1 MSSSGG
7 ARKRVATK
15 VDAKKASLT
24 PKSDTVEKPILPDF
38 NPLLPKYQFDEHDQT
53 IDFALSAKRVK
64 HSDAYEPNS
73 HSFAAETRRIGLL
86 QALSLCANASIDTR
100 TVIIDMY
107 GSIRTFNMLMQ
118 LSERSKKK
126 YVYVLA
132 YGQFTPKDGNRYTS
146 GDLEAMLKKARSSH
160 RISVILIE
168 LLPGSFYSHLT
179 TIREK
184 IYNLGPKCPRYMLLG
199 DVYQVSSST
208 TETIP
213 ISHQHFTQALSI
225 LQCIKVVWCGL
236 FLTSGYDFLK
246 FGNSYAMFIEDEVMY
261 FPYKHDHANFYTH
274 QIPHSSIYTLYT
286 NQAYYGAYAVITH
299 TNFDKEYSLME
310 YEGYHNFDSIPGLEI
325 GYASISPSS
334 NTMNATDHLGM
345 TRDSVS
351 TLVALSNYKCF
362 RDSAENKYSKKFA
375 ELIKIYV
382 DAKFAKRCDEKSEDT
397 NKILLSQ
404 KMYNMFQLSLA
415 SCQTSRVLVVIE
427 YIKNHI
433 DKIALL
439 GTAIVG
445 VISASVAI
453 PLTMAKYASAGVKGA
468 AIFSGL
474 MSLIPAIPYN
484 LTSVTSLFFDPG
496 MEEFL
501 REVIVDAL
509 SPILGIG
516 FSSFI
521 LYIIFCTLDLL
532 LSLNN
537 PTTIP
542 IKMITQTICSYFLYI
557 ENHYSHKNT
566 RHLSAFRY
574 IFHFLTNA
582 TMLAPLPVSIILYAI
597 LCVLCM
603 LLFYTL
609 DSLRTGKW
617 LNSKIRRFIEEIYKT
632 NPDLGDT
639 LDDMFE
645 NWETFADEAGDF
657 TEIVKCDTFELS
669 VTMSACLQEL
679 ISAILDKNPEIPSQV
694 QNKIEIPVSSLFQ
707 ESSEQFRTACTK
719 IDTLVAVVAFSL
731 EMRDFLY
738 SNQNF
743 LNNKAALLL
752 GKNSFVIRLI
762 ECDENFLETLLEITS
777 DVQLVQSS
785 ALLFTFHDSET
796 LYFDEKCSYFRED
809 KEEFEDENFEDSE
822 EPQTKDTKMEKKF
835 LKEEKPTPDVGL
847 ELDPI
852 QHLACQK
859 ISGLFRDN
867 DYVPK
872 KAQEENEMDYDTSVL
887 FLNPQKMDLKFKV
900 SEAWTYLA
908 RALNPITILQ
918 PHPIYSHTNI
928 NHTFTQQ
935 FPVPIPFVGIVEY
948 EFNPITILNL
958 FMQHQ
963 YTRLEAYY
971 WFGFSAPKRIVAQLI
986 NRFHNL
992 DEIQQKWVFSKMAG
1006 PKPKYAIETHSLGTR
1021 FTNPKCAPEV
1031 KDFYLIYRVLA
1042 PTPFFKQKY
1051 QYLTEFWQNNGC
1063 LPHRN
1068 QLVAAIKEPSVYELD
1083 TFHTINKHFRKRM
1096 KICSDVLIG
1105 EMVKINFMEHN
1116 KHEFESLLTLYQY
1129 FMEKDLPLTTK
1140 TLYKMSLEKMM
1151 LTVDK
1156 NAPIVES
1163 LEEQCFEKH
1172 PAHTKL
1178 LMKANELLTKEFYP
1192 LTLATRFATPLDYA
1206 DQKQP
1211 QAKRPEVPRA
1221 VFACS
1226 KQIVADMKPF
1236 SDLIKTVF
1244 TATYDY
1250 CANIYTLTSD
1260 NNKKKPLDCI
1270 YDIASGLSTTQIA
1283 LRFTQV
1289 RDYHNQH
1296 DHRKRVPFY
1305 VHVATSGDDAVG
1317 SVWKNGKLV
1326 GGICPDVSKFDASQ
1340 DFEVIKI
1347 QIQFMAKLAARIY
1360 NLDAA
1365 RLERILLYC
1374 YTRPLA
1380 FSQLKE
1386 DREVLFL
1393 KRVMRLSGA
1402 ADTSMSNSLI
1412 MLLIM
1417 LCAVEIAYETTINMK
1432 YTSCEDPTEVYGNF
1446 YNPEAF
1452 LLAWLSALN
1461 HINKY
1466 VFKMTNLKIVRSLEE
1481 MTFLRCYFT
1490 QIEGAIQM
1498 CATPGMFIKALSKI
1512 HEPYKY
1518 VMDIRSPLH
1527 IQAFRKTVLSSL
1539 LALPHHSSFDELLL
1553 AFKEQPELDL
1563 VLKSKVAED
1572 IEASF
1577 KEKFAVTWGT
1587 VSTVIDY
1594 QNIYAKRYK
1603 LETSEVKRLISYL
1616 AAPVIIHQDLA
1627 RISYKILS
1635 VDYC

>member
-1 MSSSGG
+1 MSSTGG
-7 ARKRVATK
+7 ARKRVAIK

-24 PKSDTVEKPILPDF
+24 PKSDKVEKPILPDF
-38 NPLLPKYQFDEHDQT
+38 NPLLPKYQFDENDQT

-64 HSDAYEPNS
+64 HSEAYEPNS

-86 QALSLCANASIDTR
+86 QALSLCANADKESR

-107 GSIRTFNMLMQ
+107 GSIRTFNMLML

-146 GDLEAMLKKARSSH
+146 GDLEFMLNKARSS
-160 RISVILIE
+160 RRVSVVLVE
-168 LLPGSFYSHLT
+168 LSPGSFYNHLT
-179 TIREK
+179 KIREK
-184 IYNLGPKCPRYMLLG
+184 IYNLGLNCPRFMLLG
-199 DVYQVSSST
+199 DVYQVSSSS

-225 LQCIKVVWCGL
+225 LQCTKVIWCGL
-236 FLTSGYDFLK
+236 YLIEGYDFLK
-246 FGNSYAMFIEDEVMY
+246 FGNSYAMFIEDEVLY
-261 FPYKHDHANFYTH
+261 FPYKHDHANFYKH
-274 QIPHSSIYTLYT
+274 QIPHSSIYKQYT

-299 TNFDKEYSLME
+299 TQFDKEYSLVE
-310 YEGYHNFDSIPGLEI
+310 YEGYHNFSTIPGLEV
-325 GYASISPSS
+325 GYASVSPSS
-334 NTMNATDHLGM
+334 NTINATDHLSM

-351 TLVALSNYKCF
+351 TLVALNNYRCF
-362 RDSAENKYSKKFA
+362 RDTAEEKYSKQFL
-375 ELIKIYV
+375 ELIKVYV
-382 DAKFAKRCDEKSEDT
+382 DNKFEKRCHEKSEDT

-404 KMYNMFQLSLA
+404 KLYNMFQLSLA
-415 SCQTSRVLVVIE
+415 SCQTSRALVVIE

-445 VISASVAI
+445 VISASIAI

-474 MSLIPAIPYN
+474 MSMIPAIPYS
-484 LTSVTSLFFDPG
+484 LTAVTSIFFDPA

-501 REVIVDAL
+501 REIIVDVL

-521 LYIIFCTLDLL
+521 LYIIFCILDLL

-537 PTTIP
+537 PGSIP
-542 IKMITQTICSYFLYI
+542 IKIITQTICSYFLYI
-557 ENHYSHKNT
+557 ENHMSTKNT

-574 IFHFLTNA
+574 IFHFLTNLSVL
-582 TMLAPLPVSIILYAI
+582 TPLPISIILYTI
-597 LCVLCM
+597 LCIFAIV
-603 LLFYTL
+603 LFYTL

-617 LNSKIRRFIEEIYKT
+617 LNRKIRSIIEKIYAH
-632 NPDLGDT
+632 NLDLGDT

-645 NWETFADEAGDF
+645 NWETFADESGDF
-657 TEIVKCDTFELS
+657 TEIIKCDTFELS
-669 VTMSACLQEL
+669 SHLTSMLSNL
-679 ISAILDKNPEIPSQV
+679 IEAILEKNPEPTVKTQ
-694 QNKIEIPVSSLFQ
+694 KIMIPVSALIWPTT
-707 ESSEQFRTACTK
+707 EKFREACAK
-719 IDTLVAVVAFSL
+719 IDSLVAIVAFST
-731 EMRDFLY
+731 EVRDFLY
-738 SNQNF
+738 ANQNF
-743 LNNKAALLL
+743 LNNTSAVLL
-752 GKNSFVIRLI
+752 GKTSFVIRLI
-762 ECDENFLETLLEITS
+762 ECEEDFLETLLQLTSEI
-777 DVQLVQSS
+777 QLVQSS
-785 ALLFTFHDSET
+785 VLEFSAQVSET
-796 LYFDEKCSYFRED
+796 LCFEKKCSYFREER
-809 KEEFEDENFEDSE
+809 EEFEDENYDDE
-822 EPQTKDTKMEKKF
+822 EVPQTKDLDAERKLLSEA
-835 LKEEKPTPDVGL
+835 KPLPAEPL
-847 ELDPI
+847 ELDPV
-852 QHLACQK
+852 QHYACQK

-872 KAQEENEMDYDTSVL
+872 TPKIEEEIDYDTSVL
-887 FLNPQKMDLKFKV
+887 YQNFQKTNFCFKV
-900 SEAWTYLA
+900 SEAWRYLA
-908 RALNPITILQ
+908 RALLPVTILQ
-918 PHPIYSHTNI
+918 PHPIYSHTNVT
-928 NHTFTQQ
+928 HTFTQQ

-948 EFNPITILNL
+948 EFNPIPILNL
-958 FMQHQ
+958 FMHHE

-992 DEIQQKWVFSKMAG
+992 DDIQQKWVFSKMLG
-1006 PKPKYAIETHSLGTR
+1006 TKPKYAIETHSLGTR

-1031 KDFYLIYRVLA
+1031 RDFYLIYRVLA

-1051 QYLTEFWQNNGC
+1051 QYLTEFWQNNGS
-1063 LPHRN
+1063 LPHRL
-1068 QLVAAIKEPSVYELD
+1068 QLIQAIKEPSTYELD
-1083 TFHTINKHFRKRM
+1083 TFHTVNKHFRRRM
-1096 KICSDVLIG
+1096 KVCSDLLIE
-1105 EMVKINFMEHN
+1105 EMTKINFIEHN
-1116 KHEFESLLTLYQY
+1116 KHDFESLLTLYEY

-1140 TLYKMSLEKMM
+1140 TLYKVSLEKMM

-1178 LMKANELLTKEFYP
+1178 LMKANELLTKEFFP
-1192 LTLATRFATPLDYA
+1192 LTLATKFATPEDYA

-1244 TATYDY
+1244 TATYEY
-1250 CANIYTLTSD
+1250 CANIYTLTST
-1260 NNKKKPLDCI
+1260 NHKKKPLDCI
-1270 YDIASGLSTTQIA
+1270 YDIASGLTNNQIA
-1283 LRFTQV
+1283 LRYTQV
-1289 RDYHNQH
+1289 RDYHLQH
-1296 DHRKRVPFY
+1296 DHRKKVPFY
-1305 VHVATSGDDAVG
+1305 VHIATSGDDAVG
-1317 SVWKNGKLV
+1317 SVWKSAKFIGA
-1326 GGICPDVSKFDASQ
+1326 ICPDVSKFDASQ

-1360 NLDAA
+1360 NLDAI

-1380 FSQLKE
+1380 FSQLK
-1386 DREVLFL
+1386 DDKEVLFL

-1432 YTSCEDPTEVYGNF
+1432 YTSCEDPEEQYGNF

-1452 LLAWLSALN
+1452 LLAWLSALT

-1466 VFKMTNLKIVRSLEE
+1466 VFKMTNLKIVKNLEQ

-1490 QIEGAIQM
+1490 EIEGKIQM

-1553 AFKEQPELDL
+1553 TFKEQPELDL
-1563 VLKSKVAED
+1563 VLKNKVAED

-1594 QNIYAKRYK
+1594 QNVYAKRYN
-1603 LETSEVKRLISYL
+1603 LETSEVQRLLTYL
-1616 AAPVIIHQDLA
+1616 AAPSIIHQDLA